1 MNAGANST
9 GAGPSRPLQSPV
21 APIISRGDG
30 EQNGNGNGNGN
41 GEGSLWSEIL
51 GSTDRS
57 KGLKR
62 KNVIVLSERHHGR
75 SHLLAQ
81 LSSGSKKKR
90 PTRSNQPHDQ
100 NRQSRNGRKG
110 LALGY
115 EVVEIGDGDEDSVPP
130 LSIFYPP
137 SSHPS
142 LLRLVPKALPPKSL
156 SDTAVV
162 IVLDWTKPS
171 SMVHELL
178 NWLVWVEEWASSSAD
193 RDEAEELREKLQ
205 SHLQHY
211 SEPPVAPA
219 GTGTGTGTSTGAGTA
234 YAGVGPLLPLGQGT
248 LTLNSSGIPIVV
260 VCTKADLMDSV
271 GDEIGMKGGGW
282 EERTDWIQQALRTVC
297 LAYGASLFYTA
308 PTQPTTYILLRTY
321 LLHRLYSLSPPLNA
335 ASSNPT
341 SNTQTD
347 AIQHTS
353 STRFPFP
360 YRASVLDRDAVMVPS
375 GWDSWGKINVLR
387 EGFDPA
393 RIGKAWAASLSK
405 KSEGDDGQDD
415 EEMLEDIWLGM
426 IPDTERGPK
435 PTNGNSI
442 ASTTEPEQTFL
453 SRQLDILMKD
463 PNRDPRQSFRHA
475 AATVVGPMSGSEG
488 LSLPGVEK
496 AMADMEGLEKGE
508 ELKEKFARFGRK
520 DSGRGAAGPLSPTGP
535 APSGT
540 PTPSMPNEALHNFFQ
555 GLLAN
560 RSKTGSGSGSASA
573 SASAGGTATAA
584 TPSTKAAEES

>member
-1 MNAGANST
+1 MTVNTVSS
-9 GAGPSRPLQSPV
+9 GAGPSRPLQTSAIANNNTRTRMDSGV
-21 APIISRGDG
+21 KDM
-30 EQNGNGNGNGN
+30 NGN

-51 GSTDRS
+51 GSMDRS

-81 LSSGSKKKR
+81 LASGSKKKR
-90 PTRSNQPHDQ
+90 PTTRSNQPHDQ
-100 NRQSRNGRKG
+100 HRQFRNGRKG

-115 EVVEIGDGDEDSVPP
+115 EVLDIGDGDEDSVPP
-130 LSIFYPP
+130 LSVFYPP

-142 LLRLVPKALPPKSL
+142 LLKLLPKALPPKSL

-171 SMVHELL
+171 SMVQELV
-178 NWLVWVEEWASSSAD
+178 NWLSWVEEWASSAGE
-193 RDEAEELREKLQ
+193 RGEAEEMREKLQ
-205 SHLQHY
+205 SHFQHY
-211 SEPPVAPA
+211 LEPPVAAA
-219 GTGTGTGTSTGAGTA
+219 GSSGAISAGVGNGTTF
-234 YAGVGPLLPLGQGT
+234 AGVGPLLPLGQGT
-248 LTLNSSGIPIVV
+248 LTLNPAGIPIVV

-271 GDEIGMKGGGW
+271 GDEIGLKGGGW

-308 PTQPTTYILLRTY
+308 STQPETYLLLRTY
-321 LLHRLYSLSPPLNA
+321 LLHRLYTIPPPLNPVDNPN
-335 ASSNPT
+335 SSP
-341 SNTQTD
+341 QTE

-353 STRFPFP
+353 SIRFPFP
-360 YRASVLDRDAVMVPS
+360 YRANALDRDAIMVPS

-393 RIGKAWAASLSK
+393 RIGKALAASLSR
-405 KSEGDDGQDD
+405 KSSGEDGQVD
-415 EEMLEDIWLGM
+415 EETLEDIWVGM
-426 IPDTERGPK
+426 IPDTERGPR
-435 PTNGNSI
+435 PTNGTAIS
-442 ASTTEPEQTFL
+442 STTEPEQTFL
-453 SRQLDILMKD
+453 SRQLDLLMKD

-496 AMADMEGLEKGE
+496 AMADMEELEKGE

-520 DSGRGAAGPLSPTGP
+520 DSGRGTSGPLSPTGT

-560 RSKTGSGSGSASA
+560 RSKTGSGSGSAAPSA
-573 SASAGGTATAA
+573 ATNSTPGGT
-584 TPSTKAAEES
+584 TKAAGGS

>member
-1 MNAGANST
+1 MNNSNAT
-9 GAGPSRPLQSPV
+9 SAGAGPSRSTQSSVPLRS
-21 APIISRGDG
+21 ARTGG
-30 EQNGNGNGNGN
+30 GKNGNDN

-75 SHLLAQ
+75 SHLLNQ
-81 LSSGSKKKR
+81 LASGSKKKR

-100 NRQSRNGRKG
+100 TRQSRNGRKG

-115 EVVEIGDGDEDSVPP
+115 EVIDIGDGDEDSVPP
-130 LSIFYPP
+130 LSVFYPP

-142 LLRLVPKALPPKSL
+142 LLKLVPKALPPRSL

-171 SMVHELL
+171 SMVHELV
-178 NWLVWVEEWASSSAD
+178 NWLAWVEEWASSSAE
-193 RDEAEELREKLQ
+193 RGEAEELREKLQ

-219 GTGTGTGTSTGAGTA
+219 GGSTSAGTAVGAGTA
-234 YAGVGPLLPLGQGT
+234 FAGVGPLLPLGQGS
-248 LTLNSSGIPIVV
+248 LTLNSAGIPIVV
-260 VCTKADLMDSV
+260 VCTKADLMDSG

-282 EERTDWIQQALRTVC
+282 EERTDWIQQVLRTVC

-308 PTQPTTYILLRTY
+308 PTQPTTYTLVRTY
-321 LLHRLYSLSPPLNA
+321 LLHRLYTIPPPLNPVSN
-335 ASSNPT
+335 ASSNA
-341 SNTQTD
+341 QTE
-347 AIQHTS
+347 AIQHPS

-360 YRASVLDRDAVMVPS
+360 YRANVLDRDAVMVPS

-393 RIGKAWAASLSK
+393 RVGKAWAASLSRK
-405 KSEGDDGQDD
+405 TEGEEGQD
-415 EEMLEDIWLGM
+415 EQESLEDIWVGM

-435 PTNGNSI
+435 PTNGNAI
-442 ASTTEPEQTFL
+442 ASTVEPEQTFL
-453 SRQLDILMKD
+453 SRQLDVLMKD

-508 ELKEKFARFGRK
+508 ELKEKFARLGRK
-520 DSGRGAAGPLSPTGP
+520 ESGRGVTGPLSPTGV
-535 APSGT
+535 APSGGT

-560 RSKTGSGSGSASA
+560 RSKTGSGSASGGA
-573 SASAGGTATAA
+573 SGAANATAPGGTTR
-584 TPSTKAAEES
+584 PVEGS